1 MRRIR
6 RPGQTP
12 TVLSERSR
20 RRRREQ
26 LLRSLRPWASGVA
39 LVALVGFAIWAVAFS
54 TWLAVSHVN
63 VTGERVVSERAVLR
77 AAKVPNGRPLVRVDL
92 DAIRRRVEA
101 IPAVEQATV
110 RRSWPQG
117 LRIIV
122 AERVQ
127 VAVLRRAGRWYA
139 VDRHGVVFRTLPR
152 RTPGYPQIDVSRTSA
167 QLVGDAADVAASIPP
182 TFVRQVQTIRAHSA
196 DSIELVLARGRTV
209 VWGSAHDSARKAQVA
224 KVLLRTS
231 ARIYDVSVPELP
243 ATTQ

>member
-1 MRRIR
+1 MRRTR
-6 RPGQTP
+6 RPTRTP
-12 TVLSERSR
+12 TVLTERTR

-26 LLRSLRPWASGVA
+26 LLRSLRPWAIGVA
-39 LVALVGFAIWAVAFS
+39 LVALVGFATWAVAFS
-54 TWLAVSHVN
+54 TWLAVSQVN
-63 VTGERVVSERAVLR
+63 VTGERVVSEQAVLR
-77 AAKVPNGRPLVRVDL
+77 AAKVPTDRPLVRVDL

-101 IPAVEQATV
+101 IPAVEHATV

-117 LRIIV
+117 VRIIV

-152 RTPGYPQIDVSRTSA
+152 RTPGYPQLDVSRATT
-167 QLVGDAADVAASIPP
+167 QRVRDTADVAASLPP
-182 TFVRQVQTIRAHSA
+182 SLVRQVQTIRAHSA
-196 DSIELVLARGRTV
+196 DSIELVLAMGRTV